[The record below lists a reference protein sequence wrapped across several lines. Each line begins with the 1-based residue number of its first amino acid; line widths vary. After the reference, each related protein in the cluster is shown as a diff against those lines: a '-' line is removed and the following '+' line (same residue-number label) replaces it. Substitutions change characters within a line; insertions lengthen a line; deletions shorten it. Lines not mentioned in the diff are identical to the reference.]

1 MGAWDIIDIIV
12 GIVLGL
18 LMAYQ
23 FLYIIIGL
31 FKKKK
36 FKDTKTES
44 TYGILIAGRNEEL
57 VIGQL
62 LDSIKKQNYNLEKV
76 KIFVVADNCD
86 AGDKTAEIAREKG
99 AVVYERHNKD
109 EIGKGYALNFLL
121 QNIAKDFPEYDPD
134 GWFVFDA
141 DNILDKNYIYEMN
154 KAFNFAGGGNVITSY
169 RASKN
174 YGKTL
179 FSMGA
184 SVGFVRECRFL
195 HTPRTVCNM
204 STHISGT
211 GFLAP
216 KEVLNPKLGW
226 KYTCITEDLEFSC
239 DNLTKGKKILYCD
252 DAIFYDEQPETWKQT
267 YRQRMRWQ
275 KGSYLCCKAF
285 TFSFLLKLF
294 KTLKFPF
301 YDFLM
306 FLAPFSILS
315 SSWAIVNGFYA
326 IIESFI
332 KLLMGASFFQEMA
345 FLLLALAQTFILLY
359 LGMFAYGSIAVLK
372 DWKRI
377 KATKKEKILSM
388 FAYPIFMIC
397 LIPICFLA
405 LFKKVEWKQ
414 IKHTNSVDIEDIN
427 KSAEKTK

>member
-1 MGAWDIIDIIV
+1 
-12 GIVLGL
+12 
-18 LMAYQ
+18 
-23 FLYIIIGL
+23 
-31 FKKKK
+31 
-36 FKDTKTES
+36 
-44 TYGILIAGRNEEL
+44 
-57 VIGQL
+57 
-62 LDSIKKQNYNLEKV
+62 
-76 KIFVVADNCD
+76 
-86 AGDKTAEIAREKG
+86 
-99 AVVYERHNKD
+99 
-109 EIGKGYALNFLL
+109 
-121 QNIAKDFPEYDPD
+121 
-134 GWFVFDA
+134 
-141 DNILDKNYIYEMN
+141 
-154 KAFNFAGGGNVITSY
+154 
-169 RASKN
+169 
-174 YGKTL
+174 
-179 FSMGA
+179 MGA
-184 SVGFVRECRFL
+184 SIGFVRECRFL
-195 HTPRTVCNM
+195 HTPRTICNM

-216 KEVLNPKLGW
+216 KEVLSPKIGW

-239 DNLTKGKKILYCD
+239 DNLTKGRKIIYCD

-285 TFSFLLKLF
+285 TFSFIFKLF

-306 FLAPFSILS
+306 FFAPFPIVS

-326 IIESFI
+326 VIESFI
-332 KLLMGASFFQEMA
+332 KLLMGGSFFQEILSLIVS
-345 FLLLALAQTFILLY
+345 LLLSFALLY

-397 LIPICFLA
+397 LIPICFIA

-414 IKHTNSVDIEDIN
+414 IKHTNSVDIEDIS
-427 KSAEKTK
+427 KSVEKTK